1 MKKIMLVLG
10 ALLALTSCGDYGKVL
25 KNTDPAYRLE
35 RAIKYYEGGNYSKAF
50 PLFDELMTSYRG
62 TTKAQEVYRYFAKTL
77 SAQHDY
83 ILASYHFKR
92 FAQTFPSDDFAEDA
106 AYLAAYCA
114 YLEAPSITLDPA
126 YTYQAMDELQLFIN
140 THDNSKFLSEAND
153 HIDELRR
160 RLEEKSYLIAKG
172 YHHRN
177 QYSSAVVSFN
187 VMLTEHPS
195 SPRREQAMYFR
206 LESAVRYAQNS
217 IDAKKAERFKEAET
231 YVKEY
236 RSTFPSGTYAAD
248 VASFEKQITSNK
260 QK

>member
-1 MKKIMLVLG
+1 
-10 ALLALTSCGDYGKVL
+10 
-25 KNTDPAYRLE
+25 
-35 RAIKYYEGGNYSKAF
+35 
-50 PLFDELMTSYRG
+50 
-62 TTKAQEVYRYFAKTL
+62 
-77 SAQHDY
+77 
-83 ILASYHFKR
+83 
-92 FAQTFPSDDFAEDA
+92 
-106 AYLAAYCA
+106 
-114 YLEAPSITLDPA
+114 
-126 YTYQAMDELQLFIN
+126 MDELQLFIN
-140 THDNSKFLSEAND
+140 THPNSKFLSQAND

-195 SPRREQAMYFR
+195 SPRREQAMFFR

-236 RSTFPSGTYAAD
+236 RSTFPGGTYAAD
-248 VASFEKQITSNK
+248 VASLEKQIASNK

>member
-1 MKKIMLVLG
+1 
-10 ALLALTSCGDYGKVL
+10 
-25 KNTDPAYRLE
+25 
-35 RAIKYYEGGNYSKAF
+35 
-50 PLFDELMTSYRG
+50 
-62 TTKAQEVYRYFAKTL
+62 
-77 SAQHDY
+77 
-83 ILASYHFKR
+83 
-92 FAQTFPSDDFAEDA
+92 
-106 AYLAAYCA
+106 
-114 YLEAPSITLDPA
+114 
-126 YTYQAMDELQLFIN
+126 MDELQLFIN
-140 THDNSKFLSEAND
+140 THPNSKFLSEAND
-153 HIDELRR
+153 HIDELRG

-195 SPRREQAMYFR
+195 SPRREQAMFFR

-236 RSTFPSGTYAAD
+236 RSTFPGGTYAAD
-248 VASFEKQITSNK
+248 VASLEKQITLNK

>member
-1 MKKIMLVLG
+1 MKNWILMAAVV
-10 ALLALTSCGDYGKVL
+10 ALSSCGDYGKVL
-25 KNTDPAYRLE
+25 KNPDPAYRLE

-77 SAQHDY
+77 YAQRDY

-92 FAQTFPSDDFAEDA
+92 FAQTFPSDEFAEEA
-106 AYLAAYCA
+106 AYLGAYCA
-114 YLEAPSITLDPA
+114 YLEAPSVTLDPA

-140 THDNSKFLSEAND
+140 THPNSKFLSEAND
-153 HIDELRR
+153 HIDELRG

-195 SPRREQAMYFR
+195 SPRREQAMFFR

-236 RSTFPSGTYAAD
+236 RSTFPGGTYASD
-248 VASFEKQITSNK
+248 VASLEKQITLNK

>member
-1 MKKIMLVLG
+1 MKKWILMAAVV
-10 ALLALTSCGDYGKVL
+10 ALSSCGDYGKVL

-35 RAIKYYEGGNYSKAF
+35 RAI
-50 PLFDELMTSYRG
+50 
-62 TTKAQEVYRYFAKTL
+62 AKTL
-77 SAQHDY
+77 YAQRDY

-92 FAQTFPSDDFAEDA
+92 FAQTFPSDEFAEDA
-106 AYLAAYCA
+106 AYLGAYCA

-126 YTYQAMDELQLFIN
+126 YTYQAMDEVQLFIN
-140 THDNSKFLSEAND
+140 THPNSKFLSEAND

-187 VMLTEHPS
+187 VMLAEHPS

-206 LESAVRYAQNS
+206 LESAVKYAQNS
-217 IDAKKAERFKEAET
+217 IETKKAERFKEAET

-236 RSTFPSGTYAAD
+236 RSTFPGGTYASD
-248 VASFEKQITSNK
+248 VASLEKQITSNQ